1 MSDYPATPIPQEPAS
16 LPEEPAAG
24 PTPVPVLA
32 GAWSAGG
39 PSAGPPKRRLG
50 PVIGAAALV
59 VALVAGLL
67 VFQFTRPG
75 EEARAALTLAFTEGD
90 TAGYQVH
97 MTMDG
102 DIEADA
108 LGSQAI
114 AMDLSETLSWKVVS
128 VDPDGTAT
136 IEVTVSDVSGTANGQ
151 AVPAPDA
158 PTTTQMRVAPDGRI
172 LSAGDL
178 AFSASGSTDGT
189 GFPGMG
195 QMTPLLPDQP
205 VAPGDTW
212 EKSFAQE
219 FPFGEGEIRFT
230 SHNRF
235 DRYEDVDG
243 ARTAVIVSELTMPL
257 DFSLDFGELLAAFG
271 EGFGG
276 DAKGEKALKNAT
288 IDYGGRGTFV
298 LTSWV
303 DLANKQ
309 MVRSSSRGDFDMTM
323 AFSGIPGV
331 PDGTELAFTGTF
343 TQDLE
348 RA

>member
-1 MSDYPATPIPQEPAS
+1 MSDHPATPIPQEPAS

-24 PTPVPVLA
+24 PTPVAVPA
-32 GAWSAGG
+32 EAWSAGG
-39 PSAGPPKRRLG
+39 PSAGPPKPRLG
-50 PVIGAAALV
+50 PVIGAAAVV

-67 VFQFTRPG
+67 VFQFTRPK
-75 EEARAALTLAFTEGD
+75 EEASAALAFAFTEGD
-90 TAGYQVH
+90 SAAYQMHV
-97 MTMDG
+97 TMDG
-102 DIEADA
+102 DFEGGTFGSEAITLDF
-108 LGSQAI
+108 
-114 AMDLSETLSWKVVS
+114 SETLSWRVGS

-136 IEVTVSDVSGTANGQ
+136 IEVTISDQSGTMNGL
-151 AVPAPDA
+151 PAPAPEA

-172 LSAGDL
+172 LSAGGI
-178 AFSASGSTDGT
+178 AFSAPGTTGGT
-189 GFPGMG
+189 GFPGLG

-212 EKSFAQE
+212 EKSFSQE

-243 ARTAVIVSELTMPL
+243 ARTAVIVSEFTMPL

-276 DAKGEKALKNAT
+276 DAKGAKALKHAS

-303 DLANKQ
+303 DLANEQ

-331 PDGTELAFTGTF
+331 PDGAEFAFTGTF

-348 RA
+348 RV